1 MPETAASSS
10 AQGTDVSGSQTPGL
24 DTPNWRDE
32 FKVWSVAADELIE
45 GVFASGKLVGACE
58 TGGLAA
64 GVVAE
69 GWVEGKRGCLD
80 PRWALGMVAE
90 FIVADDEPR
99 EPEEWDMP
107 ASAVPTRVKLVAA
120 STPIASSVGP
130 A

>member
-24 DTPNWRDE
+24 DTPDWRDE

-69 GWVEGKRGCLD
+69 DRPQDDDEGKQD
-80 PRWALGMVAE
+80 P
-90 FIVADDEPR
+90 DR
-99 EPEEWDMP
+99 EIPEGHELP
-107 ASAVPTRVKLVAA
+107 HKV
-120 STPIASSVGP
+120 SSRSP
-130 A
+130 